1 MFLWSFLKAII
12 SKPIRPPHEF
22 YLSPEDWDQ
31 ISRAQEEQEKNRY
44 LEAVIAARKLPVETT
59 NDVGMIRV
67 CPTCSI
73 IKPDRCHHCSTCECC
88 LLKMD
93 HHCPWIDNC
102 VGFHNYKYFVV
113 FLFWGSV
120 YCLYIVCTSIA
131 YFIEFW
137 EVRYLQ
143 SLDNLSIYNFF
154 HPCPRLG
161 ESYWVLNSNQGQREW
176 FGQKSLLVMIQ
187 NACTNGG
194 SHPNVTFS

>member
-1 MFLWSFLKAII
+1 MKAAVSVICAKLTAI
-12 SKPIRPPHEF
+12 EDVGDTASNFHLVNPGSVMVWAQF

-137 EVRYLQ
+137 EIRFFITRYDSHQ
-143 SLDNLSIYNFF
+143 NLDDCIAFDHAIGHF
-154 HPCPRLG
+154 VFT
-161 ESYWVLNSNQGQREW
+161 E
-176 FGQKSLLVMIQ
+176 
-187 NACTNGG
+187 A
-194 SHPNVTFS
+194 